1 MPHSRRALVHNLT
14 RPMLMEDV
22 AGDAYRQ
29 ISAESVMDMVTG
41 HFSAHPEED
50 RVDDEEDDE
59 DVVDVEEEA
68 KMLEVE
74 ADKVKCSLL
83 LWLSRGQKR
92 LGLCCNQ
99 TPTFPQCPV
108 VVTQETSCAL
118 SWPARTAAGAVGRSG
133 AS

>member
-1 MPHSRRALVHNLT
+1 MDLATGLFSVLREEERAGN
-14 RPMLMEDV
+14 EKDV
-22 AGDAYRQ
+22 EG
-29 ISAESVMDMVTG
+29 
-41 HFSAHPEED
+41 
-50 RVDDEEDDE
+50 
-59 DVVDVEEEA
+59 VVDVEEEA

-74 ADKVKCSLL
+74 AKDKVKCNLL

-99 TPTFPQCPV
+99 TPTFPQGPV
-108 VVTQETSCAL
+108 AVTRETSYAL